1 MLDLSTPFS
10 YGVVYRVFVR
20 IAQKPEPLSRQ
31 SAAPL
36 RGAAKKPMSTT
47 IPLTLIEG
55 SMALPSLSPLCRLLP
70 APFGRDW
77 ALLPPGPS
85 LRAELKA
92 LYAAVLRTFCLNA
105 ETIHS
110 LCHWESLRK
119 PAAASSGFIP
129 PAISTTVFDAPVDES
144 LQASVETAP
153 FSPVSTSAAPASPRG
168 GSMHWGA
175 LAGGACA
182 LGGAAMLAWIA
193 FGHLAQRHT
202 ISDVKPVSKIPLRQ
216 EAQLANRLS
225 PDAAVNPH
233 AAANNRATELAPSA
247 ASSPVPV
254 PVPVHAAGASGST
267 HASVPASPAILPNA
281 LAAETT
287 TTVKATSVRA
297 TATATATATASKNV
311 SRRPDK
317 QRKGAASLHERSRR
331 RSQTI
336 IATQFPHMSQM
347 NHEASQIAV
356 PAIAHQRSPKPSSAG
371 SYSPRASLQLS
382 ADEYASTTMSAGTH
396 LRNIAP
402 PSRPA
407 SSLNP
412 PGSGG
417 TEWIGQM
424 SQRRVTDV
432 PDQFVK

>member
-1 MLDLSTPFS
+1 
-10 YGVVYRVFVR
+10 
-20 IAQKPEPLSRQ
+20 
-31 SAAPL
+31 
-36 RGAAKKPMSTT
+36 KKPMSTP

-77 ALLPPGPS
+77 TLLPPGPG

-92 LYAAVLRTFCLNA
+92 LYAAVLRTFCLNDKTFRA
-105 ETIHS
+105 

-153 FSPVSTSAAPASPRG
+153 FSPVSTPAAPASPRG

-182 LGGAAMLAWIA
+182 LSGAAMLAWIG

-216 EAQLANRLS
+216 EAQLASRPS

-233 AAANNRATELAPSA
+233 AAANNRAAGLVSSA

-254 PVPVHAAGASGST
+254 AGASGSAR
-267 HASVPASPAILPNA
+267 ASVPASPAILPNA
-281 LAAETT
+281 LAAAPLRDFTARPATEIT
-287 TTVKATSVRA
+287 TTVKATSAR
-297 TATATATATASKNV
+297 ATATATATASKNV

-317 QRKGAASLHERSRR
+317 QRKGAASLHERSGR

-336 IATQFPHMSQM
+336 IATQLPRMSQM

-356 PAIAHQRSPKPSSAG
+356 PAIAQQTSPKPSSAG
-371 SYSPRASLQLS
+371 SYSPRASSQFS
-382 ADEYASTTMSAGTH
+382 TDEYASTTMSAGTH
-396 LRNIAP
+396 LRNIVP

-412 PGSGG
+412 SGSGD
-417 TEWIGQM
+417 TEWIDHM

-432 PDQFVK
+432 PNQFVK